1 MPKVTGLL
9 ASTWN
14 IPMFGFVGQTNKMDN
29 NLVYDT
35 YIKIVPP
42 LKRVGEVLL
51 KVLDFFGWKNVGI
64 IGGGAD
70 SNTWDKEDGLFKSVE
85 QQLQSKITVTSSI
98 KFDVGDQ
105 ELTHKSVK
113 HISKVARGNSK
124 IIKITK
130 CLPFVI
136 VGIEPV

>member
-14 IPMFGFVGQTNKMDN
+14 IPMFGFVGQSSKMDN
-29 NLVYDT
+29 IHIYDT

-51 KVLDFFGWKNVGI
+51 KVLEFFEWKNVGI

-70 SNTWDKEDGLFKSVE
+70 SNTWDKVDGLFKSVE
-85 QQLQSKITVTSSI
+85 QLLQGRVTVTSSI
-98 KFDVGDQ
+98 KFDMNDQ
-105 ELTHKSVK
+105 ELTHKNVK
-113 HISKVARGNSK
+113 HISKTARGRSYIFKSTLND
-124 IIKITK
+124 
-130 CLPFVI
+130 
-136 VGIEPV
+136 